1 MLGLLPAVSASV
13 KVDEERENKT
23 NLISEA
29 DVLYNEHSYTKLR
42 SLLLPYKVIRINW
55 FVSLCYYKVGK
66 TFFRRKIMPKFFG
79 D

>member
-13 KVDEERENKT
+13 KVDEDRENKT

-55 FVSLCYYKVGK
+55 FVSLCYKVGK
-66 TFFRRKIMPKFFG
+66 TPFRPKKMLKFFG